1 MLVVIFLSIF
11 YLKNILKF
19 TMTEFSKIIG
29 LVGPQMSVC
38 TSYMPADLITI
49 RYQQRSWEVGV
60 SEPRGVFFNTINKK
74 LSK

>member
-1 MLVVIFLSIF
+1 MAFNIMLVVIFLSIF

-19 TMTEFSKIIG
+19 IMTEFSKIIG

-49 RYQQRSWEVGV
+49 RYQQRS
-60 SEPRGVFFNTINKK
+60 
-74 LSK
+74 

>member
-1 MLVVIFLSIF
+1 MAFNIMLVVIFLSIF

-38 TSYMPADLITI
+38 TSYMPA
-49 RYQQRSWEVGV
+49 V
-60 SEPRGVFFNTINKK
+60 
-74 LSK
+74 